1 MESAASFV
9 LLLSIVLCAHGSGAR
24 DMTEKH
30 WTESTN
36 TNQVKKQ
43 VDDNHPSILRLH
55 SMDVHIKHDNNVHD
69 KQDNDAHR
77 GIHTEHVHAYPSS
90 NMDHMDPSLEK
101 ADDIP
106 FSSRELTNILQLF
119 SFSRGSPQAEVMEDS
134 LRQCE
139 FKPIEGEIKI
149 CATSL
154 ESMLDFVS
162 SILGLKS
169 QIKVLATT
177 HLTSKS
183 NTLVQNYT
191 VLAAPKEISATN
203 LVACHRLSYPYAVFH
218 CHSTESKIRV
228 FKVLLAGEDGAKV
241 YAVAVCHTD
250 TTQWSRNHVS
260 FRMLGTEPGLPVCHF
275 FQADHFVWI
284 SSPTS

>member
-1 MESAASFV
+1 
-9 LLLSIVLCAHGSGAR
+9 
-24 DMTEKH
+24 
-30 WTESTN
+30 
-36 TNQVKKQ
+36 
-43 VDDNHPSILRLH
+43 
-55 SMDVHIKHDNNVHD
+55 MDVHIKHDNNVHV

-90 NMDHMDPSLEK
+90 NMDHMDPSLFVFFRMEDLKAGKKMKIYFPHWDHSKSPKFLPREK
-101 ADDIP
+101 ADAIP

-139 FKPIEGEIKI
+139 FKPIEGETKI

-169 QIKVLATT
+169 QIKVLTTT

-250 TTQWSRNHVS
+250 TTQWSQNHVS